1 VNPKQNKKEGKMIV
15 AGNSKLA
22 SASLAMRALL
32 LAGAFAGLAAFMAHE
47 VHARPGGGGFRGGA
61 GFSGLQRPSGFG
73 GFQRPSGGF
82 QRPGTAA
89 GQRPNG
95 QAARSGNFQGN
106 RSANG
111 NMGVAGNRSANGNT
125 GIAGNRTGNTGVAG
139 NGNGNSNSGAI
150 GSGNGNTGVVGSGN
164 VNNGNVA
171 VGNDVDVNVGNT
183 GWAGGY
189 YGYPAGSGSSLCD
202 RRCRRNCDYRNGRRS
217 GFILFNASH
226 RLLVLRAE
234 RLWLLRLRRHLVSA
248 ALSGRLGHICGRRRS
263 NEKQIRSPA
272 GGRATAAGL
281 LLFGFGFSNRGS
293 FGLRSSTR
301 GEER

>member
-15 AGNSKLA
+15 TGNSKLA

-189 YGYPAGSGSSLCD
+189 YGYPAGSG
-202 RRCRRNCDYRNGRRS
+202 
-217 GFILFNASH
+217 
-226 RLLVLRAE
+226 
-234 RLWLLRLRRHLVSA
+234 A
-248 ALSGRLGHICGRRRS
+248 AYATGVAVGT
-263 NEKQIRSPA
+263 A
-272 GGRATAAGL
+272 TTATAAAV
-281 LLFGFGFSNRGS
+281 GS
-293 FGLRSSTR
+293 YYSTLPTGCSSYVLNGYGYYACGGTWYQQR
-301 GEER
+301 YQGGSVTYVVVADPTKSR